1 VAERLDDMRGLR
13 LKDPL
18 RPTWPVWINLF
29 FICFGLFVIVT
40 QTLALLAGKPGDS
53 YDFLFGWNL
62 GSWGWLGR
70 LVVLVGWVLLV
81 HLHAQDLLRKRRGR
95 GGSRG

>member
-1 VAERLDDMRGLR
+1 MSRCLLSELSNCHSHPVAERLDDLRGLR

-53 YDFLFGWNL
+53 YDFLFG
-62 GSWGWLGR
+62 
-70 LVVLVGWVLLV
+70 
-81 HLHAQDLLRKRRGR
+81 
-95 GGSRG
+95 